1 MFRILADVT
10 VPGET
15 SPHSKVMVTMSHTC
29 RRYRNSVRKQHDAI
43 AEYATSEGIAI
54 LSNDLKDFGR
64 RDFNISLFVAP
75 QTISGGEIRAA
86 VAQIEALPFDPAESE
101 LIWLSAL

>member
-1 MFRILADVT
+1 
-10 VPGET
+10 
-15 SPHSKVMVTMSHTC
+15 MS
-29 RRYRNSVRKQHDAI
+29 S
-43 AEYATSEGIAI
+43 
-54 LSNDLKDFGR
+54 DLKDFGR